1 MEQKTPFAERAETV
15 LIATMLV
22 SIVLVAQ
29 RYSLGVYRFGLCLL
43 VVSTFLQ
50 IAVGNVPK
58 HLGFRATAVR
68 VAIILAIIAAI
79 FLLGIALVPY
89 LAELG
94 R

>member
-1 MEQKTPFAERAETV
+1 MDRPAFAERAETV
-15 LIATMLV
+15 LIAAMLV

-29 RYSLGVYRFGLCLL
+29 RYSLGIYRLGLCLL

-58 HLGFRATAVR
+58 HFGFKATAIR
-68 VAIILAIIAAI
+68 VLVILAVIAAI

-89 LAELG
+89 LAGLG